1 MFERFTDR
9 ARRIV
14 VLAQDEARL
23 LDHDYIGTE
32 HLLLGLLRV
41 GEGPAYQALTAEG
54 VQLEAVQAKV
64 LEHVGRGD
72 GPPGHHMPFTPRAKK
87 VLELSLREALQL
99 SDNYIGTEH
108 LLLGL
113 LREGE
118 GLGCQIL
125 VELGAGVPALRAR
138 IMTIVGRSGSLGPSA
153 TRLGRA
159 GRMWQSITAPLRG
172 GPAPPGPSRDQTP
185 VLRRFSPAAWRVTL
199 LAQSEALRLGGSEAG
214 EEHLI
219 LGVLAEEGRGA
230 RALTSAAGIT
240 LEEARARIDTLVGR
254 PEGAE
259 LQPGEPRFSS
269 SGLDIIEFSLVEALA
284 RGRNGIDT
292 DDLLLGVVRQAESA
306 DGAARAALRVFE
318 TSADAL
324 RAAVAALGDD

>member
-14 VLAQDEARL
+14 VLAQEESRA
-23 LDHDYIGTE
+23 LDHNYIGTE
-32 HLLLGLLRV
+32 HILLGLLRV
-41 GEGPAYQALTAEG
+41 GEGPAYAALAAEG
-54 VQLEAVQAKV
+54 VELDAARAKV
-64 LEHVGRGD
+64 LEHVGRGE
-72 GPPGHHMPFTPRAKK
+72 GPPGHHIPFTPRAKK

-99 SDNYIGTEH
+99 ADNFIGTEH
-108 LLLGL
+108 ILLGL

-118 GLGCQIL
+118 GLACQIM
-125 VELGAGVPALRAR
+125 VELGADLPAVRAR
-138 IMTIVGRSGSLGPSA
+138 LMTVIGRSAMTPPEV

-159 GRMWQSITAPLRG
+159 GRVWQSLTAPLRS
-172 GPAPPGPSRDQTP
+172 GPTLPGPSPDQTP

-199 LAQSEALRLGGSEAG
+199 LAQSEALRLGGSAAG

-219 LGVLAEEGRGA
+219 LGLLAEEGRGA
-230 RALTSAAGIT
+230 RALAAAAGIT
-240 LEEARARIDTLVGR
+240 PEEARARIDTLVGP
-254 PEGAE
+254 PEGVE
-259 LQPGEPRFSS
+259 PRPVEPRFSRT
-269 SGLDIIEFSLVEALA
+269 GLDVIEFSLVEAVA

-292 DDLLLGVVRQAESA
+292 DDLLLGVVRQAETT
-306 DGAARAALRVFE
+306 DGVARAALRVFE

>member
-14 VLAQDEARL
+14 VLAQEESRA
-23 LDHDYIGTE
+23 LDHNYIGTE
-32 HLLLGLLRV
+32 HILLGLLRV
-41 GEGPAYQALTAEG
+41 GEGPAHAALAAEG
-54 VQLEAVQAKV
+54 VELDAARAKV
-64 LEHVGRGD
+64 LEHVGRGE
-72 GPPGHHMPFTPRAKK
+72 GPPGHHIPFTPRAKK

-99 SDNYIGTEH
+99 ADNFIGTEH
-108 LLLGL
+108 ILLGL

-118 GLGCQIL
+118 GLACQIM
-125 VELGAGVPALRAR
+125 VELGADLPAVRAR
-138 IMTIVGRSGSLGPSA
+138 LMTVIGRSAMTPPEV

-159 GRMWQSITAPLRG
+159 GRVWQSLTAPLRS
-172 GPAPPGPSRDQTP
+172 GPTLPGPSPDQTP

-199 LAQSEALRLGGSEAG
+199 LAQSEALRLGGSAAG

-219 LGVLAEEGRGA
+219 LGLLAEEGRGA
-230 RALTSAAGIT
+230 RALAAAAGIT
-240 LEEARARIDTLVGR
+240 PEEARARIDTLVGP
-254 PEGAE
+254 PEGVE
-259 LQPGEPRFSS
+259 PRPVEPRFSRT
-269 SGLDIIEFSLVEALA
+269 GLDVIEFSLVEAVA

-292 DDLLLGVVRQAESA
+292 DDLLLGVVRQAETT
-306 DGAARAALRVFE
+306 DGVARAALRVFE

>member
-14 VLAQDEARL
+14 VLAQEESRA
-23 LDHDYIGTE
+23 LDHNYIGTE
-32 HLLLGLLRV
+32 HILLGLLRV
-41 GEGPAYQALTAEG
+41 GEGPAYAALAAEG
-54 VQLEAVQAKV
+54 VELDAARAKV
-64 LEHVGRGD
+64 LEHVGRGE
-72 GPPGHHMPFTPRAKK
+72 GPPGHHIPFTPRAKK

-99 SDNYIGTEH
+99 ADNFIGTEH
-108 LLLGL
+108 ILLGL

-118 GLGCQIL
+118 GLACQIM
-125 VELGAGVPALRAR
+125 VELGADLPAVRAR
-138 IMTIVGRSGSLGPSA
+138 LMTVIGRSAMMPPEV

-159 GRMWQSITAPLRG
+159 GRVWQSLTAPLRS
-172 GPAPPGPSRDQTP
+172 GPTLPGPSPDQTP

-199 LAQSEALRLGGSEAG
+199 LAQSEALRLGGSAAG

-219 LGVLAEEGRGA
+219 LGLLAEEGRGA
-230 RALTSAAGIT
+230 RALAAAAGIT
-240 LEEARARIDTLVGR
+240 PEEARARIDTLVGP
-254 PEGAE
+254 PEGVE
-259 LQPGEPRFSS
+259 PRPVEPRFSRT
-269 SGLDIIEFSLVEALA
+269 GLDVIEFSLVEAVA

-292 DDLLLGVVRQAESA
+292 DDLLLGVVRQAETT
-306 DGAARAALRVFE
+306 DGVARAALRVFE